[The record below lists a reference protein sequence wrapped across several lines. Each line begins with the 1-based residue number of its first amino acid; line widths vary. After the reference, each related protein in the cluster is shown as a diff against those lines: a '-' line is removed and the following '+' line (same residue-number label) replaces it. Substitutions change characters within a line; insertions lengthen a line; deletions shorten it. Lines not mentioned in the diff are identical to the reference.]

1 MLFLLRLSE
10 AQKQTLEDIQFA
22 VDISRTDGYLDAN
35 AKYQRDLEQ
44 VKLVTRNSVLNLGV
58 YLVNDME
65 DLEKALSDLPQSGV
79 VNVVQSQV
87 HQTLYNL
94 KEKFVECSAIL

>member
-1 MLFLLRLSE
+1 
-10 AQKQTLEDIQFA
+10 
-22 VDISRTDGYLDAN
+22 
-35 AKYQRDLEQ
+35 
-44 VKLVTRNSVLNLGV
+44 LGV

-94 KEKFVECSAIL
+94 KEKFVECAAIL

>member
-1 MLFLLRLSE
+1 MSE

-79 VNVVQSQV
+79 VTVVQSQV

-94 KEKFVECSAIL
+94 KEKFVECAAIL

>member
-1 MLFLLRLSE
+1 M
-10 AQKQTLEDIQFA
+10 EDIQFA

-79 VNVVQSQV
+79 VTVVQSQV
-87 HQTLYNL
+87 HQTLDNL
-94 KEKFVECSAIL
+94 KEKFVECAAIL